1 MNGLAK
7 LAQLTGNWQGPNRLW
22 LNPAEPFEE
31 SHATATV
38 APVAQGKFVTLLY
51 TWEQGGHP
59 ADGLIVIG
67 FNPSGGDVD
76 VYWIDSWHMGANY
89 MLLKGQTLAEGG
101 IAVKGSYPAPDG
113 PDWGW
118 RIEIKPGQNEFH
130 MLMYNIMPLGDEMLA
145 VQATFTP
152 RP

>member
-1 MNGLAK
+1 MSGLVE
-7 LAQLTGNWQGPNRLW
+7 LANLTGKWQGSNLLW

-38 APVAQGKFVTLLY
+38 APVARGKFVTLHY

-59 ADGLIVIG
+59 VDGLIVIG
-67 FNPSGGDVD
+67 FDPSDGDVD
-76 VYWIDSWHMGANY
+76 AYWIDSWHMGDKS
-89 MLLKGQTLAEGG
+89 MLLKGQTLAAGG
-101 IAVKGSYPAPDG
+101 IAVKGSYPAPEG

-118 RIEIKPGQNEFH
+118 RIEIEPGHNEFRL
-130 MLMYNIMPLGDEMLA
+130 LMYNIMPPDVEMLA

-152 RP
+152 QS